1 MNLFKIIAQG
11 LIKMIK
17 KIFTFIALLMFTSLS
32 QSIELVN
39 EEKGKM
45 QDKEIKELIIT
56 DNKVGE
62 GREAEKGLTVTVH
75 ATGWLYEKGE
85 KTSKF
90 DSSVDR
96 REPFSFVLGVGQVIK
111 GWDNGVSGMQ
121 VGGSRTIVIP
131 SDMGYGSRGA
141 GSVIP
146 PNSDLIFE
154 VELIEIQ

>member
-1 MNLFKIIAQG
+1 
-11 LIKMIK
+11 MIK

-39 EEKGKM
+39 EEKDKM

-75 ATGWLYEKGE
+75 YTGWLYEKGE

-111 GWDNGVSGMQ
+111 GWDQGVSGMQ
-121 VGGSRTIVIP
+121 VGGSRTIIIP

-141 GSVIP
+141 GNVIP
-146 PNSDLIFE
+146 PNSDLIFD

>member
-1 MNLFKIIAQG
+1 
-11 LIKMIK
+11 
-17 KIFTFIALLMFTSLS
+17 
-32 QSIELVN
+32 
-39 EEKGKM
+39 M

-75 ATGWLYEKGE
+75 YTGWLYEKGE

-111 GWDNGVSGMQ
+111 GWDQGVSGMQ
-121 VGGSRTIVIP
+121 VGGSRTIIIP

-141 GSVIP
+141 GNVIP
-146 PNSDLIFE
+146 PNSDLIFD

>member
-1 MNLFKIIAQG
+1 
-11 LIKMIK
+11 MIK

-39 EEKGKM
+39 EEKEKM

-75 ATGWLYEKGE
+75 YTGWLYEKGE

-111 GWDNGVSGMQ
+111 GWDQGVSGMQ
-121 VGGSRTIVIP
+121 VGGSRTIIIP

-141 GSVIP
+141 GNVIP
-146 PNSDLIFE
+146 PNSDLIFD

>member
-1 MNLFKIIAQG
+1 
-11 LIKMIK
+11 MIK
-17 KIFTFIALLMFTSLS
+17 NILILITMLFCTSLS
-32 QSIELVN
+32 YAIELVN
-39 EEKGKM
+39 EEKSKM
-45 QDKEIKELIIT
+45 QDKGITDLIIT
-56 DNKVGE
+56 DNKVGD

-75 ATGWLYEKGE
+75 YTGWLYENGK
-85 KTSKF
+85 KTTKF

-121 VGGSRTIVIP
+121 VGGSRTIIIP
-131 SDMGYGSRGA
+131 SSMGYGSRGA
-141 GSVIP
+141 GDVIP

>member
-1 MNLFKIIAQG
+1 
-11 LIKMIK
+11 MIK
-17 KIFTFIALLMFTSLS
+17 KIFILIAMMSFTSLS
-32 QSIELVN
+32 FAIEIVKQ
-39 EEKGKM
+39 EKDKMQEKG
-45 QDKEIKELIIT
+45 ITELIIT
-56 DNKVGE
+56 DNKVGD

-75 ATGWLYEKGE
+75 YTGWLYENGE
-85 KTSKF
+85 KTTKF

-121 VGGSRTIVIP
+121 VGGSRTIIIP

>member
-1 MNLFKIIAQG
+1 M
-11 LIKMIK
+11 MK
-17 KIFTFIALLMFTSLS
+17 KIFILIAMMSFTSLS
-32 QSIELVN
+32 FAIEIVN
-39 EEKGKM
+39 KEKDKMQEKG
-45 QDKEIKELIIT
+45 ITELIIT
-56 DNKVGE
+56 DNKVGD

-75 ATGWLYEKGE
+75 YSGWLYENGE
-85 KTSKF
+85 KTTKF

>member
-1 MNLFKIIAQG
+1 
-11 LIKMIK
+11 MIK
-17 KIFTFIALLMFTSLS
+17 KIFILIAMMSFTSLS
-32 QSIELVN
+32 FAIEIVKQ
-39 EEKGKM
+39 EKDKMQEKG
-45 QDKEIKELIIT
+45 ITELIIT
-56 DNKVGE
+56 DKKVGD

-75 ATGWLYEKGE
+75 YTGWLYENGE
-85 KTSKF
+85 KTTKF

-121 VGGSRTIVIP
+121 IGGSRTIVIP

>member
-1 MNLFKIIAQG
+1 
-11 LIKMIK
+11 MIK
-17 KIFTFIALLMFTSLS
+17 KIFILIAMMSFTSLS
-32 QSIELVN
+32 FAIEIVN
-39 EEKGKM
+39 QEKDKMQEKG
-45 QDKEIKELIIT
+45 ITELIIT
-56 DNKVGE
+56 DNKVGD

-75 ATGWLYEKGE
+75 YTGWLYVNGE
-85 KTSKF
+85 KTTKF

>member
-1 MNLFKIIAQG
+1 
-11 LIKMIK
+11 MIK

-39 EEKGKM
+39 EEKDKM

-75 ATGWLYEKGE
+75 YTGWLYEKGE

-111 GWDNGVSGMQ
+111 GWGQGVSGMQ
-121 VGGSRTIVIP
+121 VGGSRTIIIP

-141 GSVIP
+141 GNVIP
-146 PNSDLIFE
+146 PNSDLIFD

>member
-1 MNLFKIIAQG
+1 
-11 LIKMIK
+11 MIK
-17 KIFTFIALLMFTSLS
+17 KIFILIAMMSFTSLS
-32 QSIELVN
+32 FAIEIVN
-39 EEKGKM
+39 QEKDKMQEKG
-45 QDKEIKELIIT
+45 ITELIIT
-56 DNKVGE
+56 DKKVGD

-75 ATGWLYEKGE
+75 YTGWLYENGE
-85 KTSKF
+85 KTKKF

>member
-1 MNLFKIIAQG
+1 
-11 LIKMIK
+11 MIK
-17 KIFTFIALLMFTSLS
+17 KIFILIAMMSFTSLS
-32 QSIELVN
+32 FAIEIVN
-39 EEKGKM
+39 KEKDKMQEKG
-45 QDKEIKELIIT
+45 ITELIIT
-56 DNKVGE
+56 DNKVGD
-62 GREAEKGLTVTVH
+62 GREAEKGLTVNVH
-75 ATGWLYEKGE
+75 YTGWLYENGE
-85 KTSKF
+85 KTTKF

-121 VGGSRTIVIP
+121 VGGIRTIVIP

>member
-1 MNLFKIIAQG
+1 
-11 LIKMIK
+11 MIK
-17 KIFTFIALLMFTSLS
+17 KIFILIAMMSFTSLS
-32 QSIELVN
+32 FAIEIVN
-39 EEKGKM
+39 QEKDKMQEKG
-45 QDKEIKELIIT
+45 ITELIIT
-56 DNKVGE
+56 DNKVGD

-75 ATGWLYEKGE
+75 YTGWLYENGE
-85 KTSKF
+85 KTTKF

-131 SDMGYGSRGA
+131 SNMGYGSRGA

>member
-1 MNLFKIIAQG
+1 
-11 LIKMIK
+11 MIK
-17 KIFTFIALLMFTSLS
+17 KIFILIAMMSFISLS
-32 QSIELVN
+32 FAIEIVN
-39 EEKGKM
+39 QEKDKMQEKG
-45 QDKEIKELIIT
+45 ITELIIT
-56 DNKVGE
+56 DNKVGD

-75 ATGWLYEKGE
+75 YTGWLYENGE
-85 KTSKF
+85 KTTKF

-121 VGGSRTIVIP
+121 IGGSRTIVIP

>member
-1 MNLFKIIAQG
+1 
-11 LIKMIK
+11 MIK
-17 KIFTFIALLMFTSLS
+17 KIFILIAMMSFTSLS
-32 QSIELVN
+32 FAIEIVN
-39 EEKGKM
+39 QEKDKMQEKG
-45 QDKEIKELIIT
+45 ITELIIT
-56 DNKVGE
+56 DNKVGD

-75 ATGWLYEKGE
+75 YTGWLYENGE
-85 KTSKF
+85 KTTKF

-121 VGGSRTIVIP
+121 VGGSRTIIIP

>member
-1 MNLFKIIAQG
+1 
-11 LIKMIK
+11 MIK
-17 KIFTFIALLMFTSLS
+17 KIFILIAMMSFTSLS
-32 QSIELVN
+32 FAIEIVN
-39 EEKGKM
+39 KEKDEMQEKG
-45 QDKEIKELIIT
+45 ITELIIT
-56 DNKVGE
+56 DNKVGD

-75 ATGWLYEKGE
+75 YTGWLYENGE
-85 KTSKF
+85 KTTKF

-96 REPFSFVLGVGQVIK
+96 REPFNFVLGVGQVIK

>member
-1 MNLFKIIAQG
+1 
-11 LIKMIK
+11 MIK
-17 KIFTFIALLMFTSLS
+17 KIFIWIAMMSFTSLS
-32 QSIELVN
+32 YAIEIVN
-39 EEKGKM
+39 KEKDKMQEKG
-45 QDKEIKELIIT
+45 ITELIIT
-56 DNKVGE
+56 DNKVGD

-75 ATGWLYEKGE
+75 YTGWLYENGE
-85 KTSKF
+85 KTTKF

>member
-1 MNLFKIIAQG
+1 M
-11 LIKMIK
+11 MS
-17 KIFTFIALLMFTSLS
+17 FTSLS
-32 QSIELVN
+32 FAIEIVN
-39 EEKGKM
+39 QEKDKMQEKG
-45 QDKEIKELIIT
+45 ITELIIT
-56 DNKVGE
+56 DNKVGD

-75 ATGWLYEKGE
+75 YTGWLYENGE
-85 KTSKF
+85 KTTKF

-121 VGGSRTIVIP
+121 VGGSRTIIIP

>member
-1 MNLFKIIAQG
+1 MS
-11 LIKMIK
+11 
-17 KIFTFIALLMFTSLS
+17 FTSLS
-32 QSIELVN
+32 FAIEIVN
-39 EEKGKM
+39 QEKDKMQEKG
-45 QDKEIKELIIT
+45 ITELIIT
-56 DNKVGE
+56 DNKVGD

-75 ATGWLYEKGE
+75 YTGWLYENGE
-85 KTSKF
+85 KTTKF

-121 VGGSRTIVIP
+121 VGGSRTIIIP

>member
-1 MNLFKIIAQG
+1 M
-11 LIKMIK
+11 MS
-17 KIFTFIALLMFTSLS
+17 FTSLS
-32 QSIELVN
+32 YAIEIVN
-39 EEKGKM
+39 KEKDKMQEKG
-45 QDKEIKELIIT
+45 ITELIIT
-56 DNKVGE
+56 DNKVGD

-75 ATGWLYEKGE
+75 YTGWLYENGE
-85 KTSKF
+85 KTTKF